1 MSERSTHWLRFAEE
15 DLNSA
20 KILLREGIYNKV
32 CFHSQQCAE
41 NSLKA
46 LLVFRHKNPPKTHS
60 LIELLRLV
68 AKLHKDFQCFEESCR
83 RLDQFYLPT
92 RYADA
97 LVGTLPQGL
106 PTEEHAR
113 EAVESAES
121 LLSSV
126 NEATRTKDS

>member
-1 MSERSTHWLRFAEE
+1 MNERVANWFRFAEE
-15 DLNSA
+15 DLKSA
-20 KILLREGIYNKV
+20 KILLKEEIYNKV

-46 LLVFRHKNPPKTHS
+46 FLVSRRKKPPKTHS

-68 AKLHKDFQCFEESCR
+68 AANHRGFQHFEAPCR

-97 LVGTLPQGL
+97 LVGTLPEGL
-106 PTEEHAR
+106 PMEKHAR
-113 EAVESAES
+113 EAIEAAES
-121 LLSSV
+121 LLLAV
-126 NEATRTKDS
+126 RKATWTKDS